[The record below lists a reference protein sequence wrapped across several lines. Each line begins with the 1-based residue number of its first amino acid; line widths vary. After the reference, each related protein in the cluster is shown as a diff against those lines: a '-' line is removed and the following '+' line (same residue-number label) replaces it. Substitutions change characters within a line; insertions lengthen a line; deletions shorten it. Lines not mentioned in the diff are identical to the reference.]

1 MGTNALEPDEELES
15 EDCSIGNTFC
25 ISRLDESRSHP
36 FTTEMEINGKT
47 LTTEIDTGASVSII
61 SEQLQKQLFPKA
73 SVEPSPLQLQTYT
86 GERLGVIGQIQ
97 VTVRHHAQEKQ
108 LALHIVS
115 GSGPSL
121 LGRDWLKHI
130 QLDWKAIGEIHMQRQ
145 APALQGVLMKYAD
158 IFADEL
164 GTMQPF
170 RVTLQVRE
178 DAKPRFCK
186 ARLVPFATKEAIDV
200 ELDRLE
206 SCGILEKVDYSLWAA
221 PIVAVTKKDGKIRI
235 CGDYKVTVNQSLEVD
250 QYPLPKPDELF
261 ASLAGGQ
268 KFTKLDLSQAYQQ
281 LLLDAESR
289 QYVTINT
296 HRGLY
301 HLPFRIASA
310 PAIFQKTMDTI
321 LQGLP
326 NVFCYI
332 DDILIMGPDDD
343 THLRNL
349 TAVLKR
355 LQRHGVRMKKAKCR
369 FMAKSVIY
377 LGHKIDSEA
386 PQRACAARVTVLALC
401 VCLSVCYRSSSYS
414 VRFSLQ

>member
-1 MGTNALEPDEELES
+1 
-15 EDCSIGNTFC
+15 
-25 ISRLDESRSHP
+25 
-36 FTTEMEINGKT
+36 
-47 LTTEIDTGASVSII
+47 
-61 SEQLQKQLFPKA
+61 
-73 SVEPSPLQLQTYT
+73 
-86 GERLGVIGQIQ
+86 
-97 VTVRHHAQEKQ
+97 
-108 LALHIVS
+108 
-115 GSGPSL
+115 
-121 LGRDWLKHI
+121 
-130 QLDWKAIGEIHMQRQ
+130 MQRQ

-186 ARLVPFATKEAIDV
+186 ARSVPFATKEAIEA

-221 PIVAVTKKDGKIRI
+221 PIVAVPKKDRNIRI
-235 CGDYKVTVNQSLEVD
+235 CCDYKVTVNQSLEVD

-301 HLPFRIASA
+301 QYTRLPFGIASS

-332 DDILIMGPDDD
+332 DDILITGPDDD

-349 TAVLKR
+349 TTVLER

-377 LGHKIDSEA
+377 LGHKIDSEGLHTTTDKVDAVCQCTRTAQCPTTALIPRTCELLSQIPSKLVNSPA
-386 PQRACAARVTVLALC
+386 PTQFITSEEYFLELDSGLQTSLQQGKVLRSGVYSPGSLQ
-401 VCLSVCYRSSSYS
+401 SRSST
-414 VRFSLQ
+414 

>member
-1 MGTNALEPDEELES
+1 MLTPIIILPSLVRCHLSQLQQKGTYRTNQEERYRQTYSKAHSPSELRGHQRSRAELES

-25 ISRLDESRSHP
+25 ISRLDKSHSHP

-47 LTTEIDTGASVSII
+47 LRMEIDTGSII
-61 SEQLQKQLFPKA
+61 SEQLQKQIFPKA

-86 GERLGVIGQIQ
+86 GEKLGVIGQIQ
-97 VTVRHHAQEKQ
+97 VTIRHHAQEKQ

-130 QLDWKAIGEIHMQRQ
+130 QLDWKTIGEIHMQRQ

-164 GTMQPF
+164 GTMQ
-170 RVTLQVRE
+170 VTLQVRE

-186 ARLVPFATKEAIDV
+186 ARSVPFATKEAIEA

-261 ASLAGGQ
+261 ASLARNSPSS
-268 KFTKLDLSQAYQQ
+268 TY
-281 LLLDAESR
+281 
-289 QYVTINT
+289 
-296 HRGLY
+296 HR
-301 HLPFRIASA
+301 
-310 PAIFQKTMDTI
+310 
-321 LQGLP
+321 
-326 NVFCYI
+326 
-332 DDILIMGPDDD
+332 LIS
-343 THLRNL
+343 NS
-349 TAVLKR
+349 
-355 LQRHGVRMKKAKCR
+355 
-369 FMAKSVIY
+369 F
-377 LGHKIDSEA
+377 
-386 PQRACAARVTVLALC
+386 
-401 VCLSVCYRSSSYS
+401 
-414 VRFSLQ
+414 